1 MQEHGDRFRPGV
13 LGRWLPEEVPAS
25 RQCASPRAIRE
36 QAEVAKTPE
45 AALRFLDALDV
56 YAISGRGD
64 VKRLVGREGFRLRVG
79 RYRIV
84 FDEDQTRILAIYV
97 GKRETTTY

>member
-1 MQEHGDRFRPGV
+1 MKTIV
-13 LGRWLPEEVPAS
+13 LTPAAAKDLDALPSDA
-25 RQCASPRAIRE
+25 RQQVSG
-36 QAEVAKTPE
+36 
-45 AALRFLDALDV
+45 ALDV

-64 VKRLVGREGFRLRVG
+64 IKRLVGREGFRLRVG

-84 FDEDQTRILAIYV
+84 FDEDQTRILAIYI